1 MQLNAYVTSG
11 ASPPIRLLSLF
22 SGIGGYEAAFR
33 NLGIPHRITAYCE
46 SNKNAAQCWRTLHGP
61 HPNLR
66 NVRLIDPSRL
76 DDFDLLTFSPP
87 CQDVSRIGTSVGITN
102 RSRTGLM
109 WLVPPIIRQKM
120 PAAFVMENVPQLATK
135 YGSVLASFVAEL
147 RSFGYEVK
155 TRILNARHFGIPQNR
170 KRLFL
175 VGTRCGGFVWP
186 QRRTLTKSLQ
196 DFLDVSAQC
205 VDRRIARTIR
215 VGGRGARLG
224 DRHNWDT
231 YEVDGRPYR
240 LSPRECLRLMGFTDA
255 DYSKLVAAGVPA
267 TTIYKVAGNAV
278 VVPVVEAVLGSVF
291 SCIKGESHANECC

>member
-11 ASPPIRLLSLF
+11 SSPPVRLLSLF
-22 SGIGGYEAAFR
+22 SGIGGYEAALQ
-33 NLGIPHRITAYCE
+33 NLSMPHEITAFCE
-46 SNKNAAQCWRTLHGP
+46 SNDKAATCWRTLHGK
-61 HPNLR
+61 HTNLR
-66 NVRLIDPSRL
+66 NVRLIDPTAL

-87 CQDVSRIGTSVGITN
+87 CQDVSRIGTSIGITN
-102 RSRTGLM
+102 SSRTGLM
-109 WLVPPIIRQKM
+109 WLVPPIIREKK
-120 PAAFVMENVPQLATK
+120 PSAFVMENVPQLATK

-175 VGTRCGGFVWP
+175 VGTRCGGFAWP
-186 QRRTLTKSLQ
+186 KRRTLTTSLKNL
-196 DFLDVSAQC
+196 LDVSAKSI
-205 VDRRIARTIR
+205 DRHIARTIR
-215 VGGRGARLG
+215 VGGRGSRLG

-231 YEVDGRPYR
+231 YEVDGSPYR

-267 TTIYKVAGNAV
+267 TSIYKVAGNAV

-291 SCIKGESHANECC
+291 SCLKGGSYANECR